1 VPPVFGYDDDNS
13 PFPSPLADKGDPNNN
28 NNKPTMGK
36 APVPKLD
43 LSKAKKIQ
51 ELNAKKIGE
60 QPQAQNNQP
69 VDPKLY
75 DKLQK

>member
-1 VPPVFGYDDDNS
+1 MFGYDDDNS
-13 PFPSPLADKGDPNNN
+13 PMPSPHIPDKVENH
-28 NNKPTMGK
+28 KPHMGK

-60 QPQAQNNQP
+60 HHPPAQNQA